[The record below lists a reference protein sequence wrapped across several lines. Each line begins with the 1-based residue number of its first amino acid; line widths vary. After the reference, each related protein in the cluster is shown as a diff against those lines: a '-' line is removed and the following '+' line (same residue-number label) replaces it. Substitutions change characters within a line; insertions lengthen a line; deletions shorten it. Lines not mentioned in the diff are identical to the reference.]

1 MKKIWT
7 DEDIERAE
15 DLKKIYSASQ
25 VGRIF
30 GRTKNS
36 ILGVLY
42 RKKIKEGYIPPIDS
56 KYTGKKENYPK
67 HLARRIENE

>member
-1 MKKIWT
+1 MRKIWT

-15 DLKKIYSASQ
+15 DLKKIYSATQ
-25 VGRIF
+25 VGHIF
-30 GRTKNS
+30 GTTKNS

-42 RKKIKEGYIPPIDS
+42 RKKIKEGYIPPVDS

-67 HLARRIENE
+67 HLVRRIENE